1 MEPNLNNTFEYDK
14 HVINIDS
21 VQGVDNNGN
30 NFGYYIKFDE
40 VFKNVVALQIMNVAV
55 VIPSVPVTTTTTTT
69 TTITEDINA
78 EGTLKTKTTTTIY
91 DIISHKSDSSIV
103 NTSTTT
109 KKIEIIS
116 ITYDSELYINEVG
129 FFDNSNTLIV
139 TEDIDIANYKSKI
152 TYLDLTLCYYNR
164 ELIINAENSYWVNI
178 LKNTENGALRKMEL
192 KFATDIDIA
201 YFEFETSNI
210 LTSLETSF
218 YKNAY
223 TGSSIPLIDI
233 NFERFNDNTNQ
244 YELIEKVTLEFPGTA
259 DIETLSHTFT
269 NSNPV
274 ATSKYRLRTTT
285 EIPIFNLYVSK
296 IQANKQTIIENDI
309 ISEATDETVDVT
321 TNYGMYIANQDKF
334 YITLNEIDRGIS
346 YINDGNN
353 KFNIVKYLEVVE
365 YTGIKSEL
373 NIGTST
379 CSFLES
385 STHMFNPVIQRLD
398 RFDVSI
404 KDTNFESIPKSNI
417 ASVNIKLC
425 LYTIKKNIT

>member
-21 VQGVDNNGN
+21 VQGIDNNGN
-30 NFGYYIKFDE
+30 DFGYYIKFDE

-55 VIPSVPVTTTTTTT
+55 VISSALV
-69 TTITEDINA
+69 TTITNPIQTSITEEINA

-91 DIISHKSDSSIV
+91 DIMSHKSDGSNVI
-103 NTSTTT
+103 THTTT
-109 KKIEIIS
+109 EKIEIIS
-116 ITYDSELYINEVG
+116 ITYGSELYINEVG
-129 FFDNSNTLIV
+129 FFDSSNTLIV
-139 TEDIDIANYKSKI
+139 TEDIDISNYKSKI
-152 TYLDLTLCYYNR
+152 TYLDLTLCYYNSD
-164 ELIINAENSYWVNI
+164 LIIDAGSSYWVNI
-178 LKNTENGALRKMEL
+178 LKNTGYGTLRKMEL
-192 KFATDIDIA
+192 KMIGNQNIA

-218 YKNAY
+218 CKDTY
-223 TGSSIPLIDI
+223 TGNPTPVDI
-233 NFERFNDNTNQ
+233 NFERFDDQTSQ
-244 YELIEKVTLEFPGTA
+244 YILIETVNLIFPGSTA
-259 DIETLSHTFT
+259 IETLSHTFT

-285 EIPIFNLYVSK
+285 EISNFNLYVSK
-296 IQANKQTIIENDI
+296 IQANKQTIIENN
-309 ISEATDETVDVT
+309 ISETTNETVDVT
-321 TNYGMYIANQDKF
+321 TNNGMYAVNADKF

-365 YTGIKSEL
+365 YTGIKSES

-385 STHMFNPVIQRLD
+385 STHMFNPAIQRLD

-425 LYTIKKNIT
+425 LYTIKKNMT